1 MRCGCDMLVASLI
14 TTDIIVCHT
23 HHQPQ
28 LTKKAKATAAA
39 VKEPV
44 AAVVAQPTATS
55 SSPYSDD
62 TGRHVVQERGDL
74 LNEVVEKG
82 NHPHLVVMTTE
93 VERIQ

>member
-1 MRCGCDMLVASLI
+1 MRYGCDMLVASLI

-44 AAVVAQPTATS
+44 AAVIAQPTAMS
-55 SSPYSDD
+55 SSPPSDG
-62 TGRHVVQERGDL
+62 TGPRSAGARRSAERSRGKTKSPPSGVDD
-74 LNEVVEKG
+74 N
-82 NHPHLVVMTTE
+82 
-93 VERIQ
+93 

>member
-1 MRCGCDMLVASLI
+1 MRYGCDMLVASLI
-14 TTDIIVCHT
+14 PTDIIVCHT

-55 SSPYSDD
+55 SSPSADGTGPRSAGARRSAERSRGKRKSPPSGGDD
-62 TGRHVVQERGDL
+62 
-74 LNEVVEKG
+74 N
-82 NHPHLVVMTTE
+82 
-93 VERIQ
+93 

>member
-1 MRCGCDMLVASLI
+1 MRYGCDMLVASLI

-44 AAVVAQPTATS
+44 AAVIAQPTAMS
-55 SSPYSDD
+55 SSPPSDG
-62 TGRHVVQERGDL
+62 TGPRSAGARRSAERSRGKRKSPPSCGDD
-74 LNEVVEKG
+74 N
-82 NHPHLVVMTTE
+82 
-93 VERIQ
+93 

>member
-1 MRCGCDMLVASLI
+1 MVVICWLHLSSPLI
-14 TTDIIVCHT
+14 GIIVCHT

-55 SSPYSDD
+55 SSPSSDG
-62 TGRHVVQERGDL
+62 TGPRSAERGDL

-93 VERIQ
+93 VEKIQ